1 MVVDSNRSVPAL
13 LPRAECTVKL
23 RTARC
28 AALSLV
34 LLASL
39 ASCSGTG
46 DSASTPG
53 APPFSGTLGT
63 APSGGPGNGAT
74 GNPANSSVQSGA
86 QGSQANGEQ
95 TAGNGTPLTGT
106 ANGTNGSAASAN
118 QGSGG
123 SANANPMG
131 TAAGGAAG
139 SANSGTAGSASSG
152 TAGSANSGTAGSAS
166 TVGSAGST
174 SNPAPPDVPAGDGSC
189 NGALFCE
196 DFEKY
201 AVGALPTGAPW
212 ANETGGGGTL
222 SIDGTNVRGT
232 RSLHVRTAD
241 GGHGYIRVNN
251 FSPPGNSFFG
261 RVELL
266 VNSFPTS
273 PDYAHFVLVEATGA
287 GGGLVR
293 PVGGQYI
300 PGQGATAL
308 WGVGNDQ
315 GSSGDWTSWQPTV
328 PTVSAKWVCYEWE
341 MRAADNNIDVWL
353 DGVAQPAL
361 SVSSTTRRDY
371 NGSKFAFPTFN
382 TIWFG
387 WYQFQASSTVRDI
400 YLDDLALSTT
410 RIGCAN

>member
-1 MVVDSNRSVPAL
+1 MVVDYIRSVPTVRRAPI
-13 LPRAECTVKL
+13 PRGRCTVL
-23 RTARC
+23 MQRGPGV
-28 AALSLV
+28 ALSV
-34 LLASL
+34 GLLASL
-39 ASCSGTG
+39 VGCSG
-46 DSASTPG
+46 DSPSGAGAPG
-53 APPFSGTLGT
+53 APPFSGTLGS
-63 APSGGPGNGAT
+63 APNGAA
-74 GNPANSSVQSGA
+74 GSSAAAASANGSSQSGVQGA
-86 QGSQANGEQ
+86 QPNGEQ
-95 TAGNGTPLTGT
+95 SAGNGTPLTGT
-106 ANGTNGSAASAN
+106 PSAMNGNTASAT

-123 SANANPMG
+123 SANANPTGMQG
-131 TAAGGAAG
+131 AGG
-139 SANSGTAGSASSG
+139 SSM
-152 TAGSANSGTAGSAS
+152 A
-166 TVGSAGST
+166 SAGASGMM
-174 SNPAPPDVPAGDGSC
+174 APGNGGMAGAAMAGTPPVPDVPPGDGSC
-189 NGALFCE
+189 TGALFCE
-196 DFEKY
+196 DFESY
-201 AVGALPTGAPW
+201 AVGGLPAGAPW
-212 ANETGGGGTL
+212 ASETGGGGTL

-261 RVELL
+261 RVELM

-273 PDYAHFVLVEATGA
+273 PDYAHFVLVETTGA

-300 PGQGATAL
+300 PGQGTTAL

-328 PTVSAKWVCYEWE
+328 PAVSARWICYEWE

-361 SVSSTTRRDY
+361 SVSSTVRRDY
-371 NGSKFAFPTFN
+371 NGSRFTFPTFN

-410 RIGCAN
+410 RIGCKN